1 MLDWMGFC
9 WVRWDLLGAQ
19 LMIRAALR
27 RLSKK
32 GAKGKATESKGRKK
46 QRNLLVGTRM
56 LLKRIEPTWRQL

>member
-1 MLDWMGFC
+1 
-9 WVRWDLLGAQ
+9 
-19 LMIRAALR
+19 MIRAALR

-32 GAKGKATESKGRKK
+32 GAKGKATESRGRKK